1 MLIYKEKLLHFIS
14 LSLSTR
20 SSATFRCQEEEEEED
35 AEGKIPFITSER
47 VEKRFI
53 LLGKIRRFKIKCKRK
68 THLLNRTKQ

>member
-20 SSATFRCQEEEEEED
+20 SSATFRCQEEEED
-35 AEGKIPFITSER
+35 AEGKIPFFTSER
-47 VEKRFI
+47 EEKRFI
-53 LLGKIRRFKIKCKRK
+53 LLGKIRRFKCKRK

>member
-20 SSATFRCQEEEEEED
+20 SSATFRCQEEEEEG